1 MGPGSP
7 RDLFCDTFS
16 FIGCFS
22 LFWQL
27 FNMNKKFHSVNLE
40 SLMNQI
46 MNQTSLSYMAFY
58 FVFENSWLWEFR
70 HLQSLQSTDINTRVC
85 RSRLFYFFR
94 LRSCRSAQSIF
105 LAKYHVLI
113 CASSNRYWGFNCSI
127 NKNHAPNS
135 FYPTLINKLWND
147 SYWILSP

>member
-27 FNMNKKFHSVNLE
+27 FNMNNKFHSFNLE

-46 MNQTSLSYMAFY
+46 MNQTSLFYMAFY

-85 RSRLFYFFR
+85 RCRLFFFFPI
-94 LRSCRSAQSIF
+94 AQLSQ
-105 LAKYHVLI
+105 
-113 CASSNRYWGFNCSI
+113 CSI
-127 NKNHAPNS
+127 HISCKIS
-135 FYPTLINKLWND
+135 FRHSIIYCVNLCIVKPVLRIQLFH
-147 SYWILSP
+147 